1 MNELKKGLLPLVLIV
16 ISGAFLAVSLI
27 VLLRGNKSGKWISRK
42 MKLGGLILSLTAL
55 INACDPAQ
63 TAALTDG
70 NPPWTCYIIAM
81 PDSTEQKKQNIF
93 YVETNNDSL
102 ITLNRRREN
111 QIKGEIRNR
120 TYETF
125 SFAVIDQQGNKLQ
138 CDNILASD
146 GVFDERIES
155 FSIDVDQKLPNG
167 LYIIRFFESAKEN
180 QPEWSEQ
187 YFNLRLN

>member
-1 MNELKKGLLPLVLIV
+1 MNELKKGILPLVLLV
-16 ISGAFLAVSLI
+16 ISGAFLVVSLI

-42 MKLGGLILSLTAL
+42 MKLGGLILTLTPL
-55 INACDPAQ
+55 VNACDPAQ
-63 TAALTDG
+63 TAALTDS
-70 NPPWTCYIIAM
+70 NPPWTCYIMAM
-81 PDSTEQKKQNIF
+81 PDSTEHQKQNIF

-102 ITLNRRREN
+102 ITLNLRREN

-120 TYETF
+120 TYEIF

-155 FSIDVDQKLPNG
+155 FDINVDQKLPNG

-180 QPEWSEQ
+180 QAEWSEQ
-187 YFNLRLN
+187 YFNLHLN